1 MIPCSVLI
9 ILSSVEELA
18 TRTEKQMHKY
28 YVTFIDSI
36 QVLENAFVMEK
47 HVTVHSS
54 ITLSGERLMAEHLPI
69 TLNTSFSTA

>member
-18 TRTEKQMHKY
+18 TRTEKQMHENY
-28 YVTFIDSI
+28 MTFIDSI
-36 QVLENAFVMEK
+36 QVLESTFVMEN
-47 HVTVHSS
+47 HVTVHS

>member
-47 HVTVHSS
+47 HVTVHS
-54 ITLSGERLMAEHLPI
+54 ITQSGERLMAEHLPI

>member
-18 TRTEKQMHKY
+18 TRTEKQMHELY
-28 YVTFIDSI
+28 MTFIDPI
-36 QVLENAFVMEK
+36 QMLESTFIMEH
-47 HVTVHSS
+47 HVTVHS
-54 ITLSGERLMAEHLPI
+54 ITLGGEELMAEHLPI